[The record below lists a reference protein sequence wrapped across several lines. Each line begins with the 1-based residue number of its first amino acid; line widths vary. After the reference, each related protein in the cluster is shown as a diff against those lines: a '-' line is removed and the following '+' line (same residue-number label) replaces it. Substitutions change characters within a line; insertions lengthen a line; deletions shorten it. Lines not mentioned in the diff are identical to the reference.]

1 MAFQSSQNITCHGY
15 SYDVRAVFKRLK
27 ILVYIFKTLKNHK
40 NRNTALHP
48 FAFFKKKGTMFDT
61 ISLLTISIY
70 GLFFAIGQVHG
81 RGTCVYQ
88 RTGLTCLIV
97 KAIQRPIQTVLYQV

>member
-1 MAFQSSQNITCHGY
+1 MAFRSSQNITCHGY
-15 SYDVRAVFKRLK
+15 SYNVRAVFKRLH

-48 FAFFKKKGTMFDT
+48 FAFKKKGTMFDT
-61 ISLLTISIY
+61 ISLFTISI
-70 GLFFAIGQVHG
+70 LWAIFAIGQVHG
-81 RGTCVYQ
+81 RGTSVYQ

-97 KAIQRPIQTVLYQV
+97 KAIQRRIQMALYQL